1 MNSSN
6 AKNKLDKQRLDFVRF
21 WVGYIRKTSSDIWS
35 KQQKELIDAMIKS
48 ANQNLKEYLR
58 IKTIAKK
65 IAKKLQDEKFSVV
78 A

>member
-21 WVGYIRKTSSDIWS
+21 WVEYIRKMSSDIWS

-58 IKTIAKK
+58 VKMIAKK
-65 IAKKLQDEKFSVV
+65 IAKKLRDEKR
-78 A
+78 AH

>member
-21 WVGYIRKTSSDIWS
+21 WVEYIRKTSSDIWS

-58 IKTIAKK
+58 VKMIAKK
-65 IAKKLQDEKFSVV
+65 IAKKLRDEKR
-78 A
+78 AH